1 MAARNISVP
10 TNNCEIAAACGEAGD
25 RVKAFVSYGDGM
37 AVDYG
42 DRRAQKSYHET
53 SCEYNRPRKGNTIE
67 ARPPTFTSELE
78 ELSKDPSV
86 TVPLMPGFGSSG
98 EELCAKK
105 FRSWLGMGP
114 TRGIE
119 DRQSDPGRPFF
130 RRDGGGGNGRG

>member
-42 DRRAQKSYHET
+42 DRRARKSYHET

-67 ARPPTFTSELE
+67 AQELVKCAGTSELCSTSYR
-78 ELSKDPSV
+78 L
-86 TVPLMPGFGSSG
+86 
-98 EELCAKK
+98 
-105 FRSWLGMGP
+105 
-114 TRGIE
+114 
-119 DRQSDPGRPFF
+119 
-130 RRDGGGGNGRG
+130 